1 MMLSSPI
8 PLLFMCLPLFV
19 IVRVVMALI
28 IYADTDGYYTQRWPW
43 AVAGLLGGLLALLIW
58 LTVNK
63 EIPHTG
69 KIPSK
74 PIPQYQ
80 QTLPQYPYPSPYYP
94 PSPYH
99 YQYPTGHPT
108 SGRPV
113 QGYPPEGGWGQAGYR
128 YPPRYYYQ
136 PKHPPARR
144 EMKRQSEQS
153 SGGARSHKE
162 EKI

>member
-28 IYADTDGYYTQRWPW
+28 IQRWPW

-69 KIPSK
+69 RIPSK

-80 QTLPQYPYPSPYYP
+80 HTLPQYPYPSPYYT

-99 YQYPTGHPT
+99 YPYPTGHPT

-113 QGYPPEGGWGQAGYR
+113 QGYTTSIQRGIPHPEGPSRATHQRADGGRQGIDIPRAITISPSI
-128 YPPRYYYQ
+128 PPLEGR
-136 PKHPPARR
+136 
-144 EMKRQSEQS
+144 
-153 SGGARSHKE
+153 
-162 EKI
+162 